1 MRPLVSLLVALS
13 IGAISPAFA
22 TDPENQSATT
32 PSTQAKAEAP
42 PVAKTEAPSGDSQN
56 QPDKTLLKQIKAMG
70 WKPEKNSNGLTVYC
84 RSEASLGTRF
94 ATKRCSSAE
103 EIERLARDSRE
114 SLTHAQRQ
122 GTARNPG
129 Q

>member
-1 MRPLVSLLVALS
+1 MRSLVSLIVALS

-32 PSTQAKAEAP
+32 PPAQAKAEAP
-42 PVAKTEAPSGDSQN
+42 PAAKAEAPSGGSQN
-56 QPDKTLLKQIKAMG
+56 QPDAALLKQIKAMG
-70 WKPEKNSNGLTVYC
+70 WKPEKSGNGVTVYC
-84 RSEASLGTRF
+84 RSEAPLGTRF

-103 EIERLARDSRE
+103 DIERLARDSRE
-114 SLTHAQRQ
+114 ALGHAQRQ